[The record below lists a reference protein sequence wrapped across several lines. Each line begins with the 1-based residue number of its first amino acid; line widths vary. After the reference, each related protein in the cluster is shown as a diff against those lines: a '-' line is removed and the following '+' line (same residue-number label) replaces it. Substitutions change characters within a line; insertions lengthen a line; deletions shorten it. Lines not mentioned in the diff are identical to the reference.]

1 MVLGERQLQLFLKA
15 NMAPLEMRK
24 KFSSLFVAFFI
35 ISFSCSA
42 QVIGYRGEVL
52 YFVDNPA
59 KKEDSFRYYPD
70 GILYVEDGKVLEA
83 GSYVALKSAYKAA
96 KIVDYSG
103 KLIIPGMID
112 THVHYPQTEMVAA
125 YGDQLLDWLNNYT
138 FPTEK
143 NFSNPAHARRVANSF
158 LDQLIA
164 NGTTTALVFSTVS
177 PVSVDAFFEASQ
189 KRNMRM
195 ISGKVLMDRFAP
207 DYLMD
212 TPESGYSQSKELIKK
227 WHNKGRLQY
236 AVTPRF
242 APTSTPEQLTLA
254 GKLIKEYPDVY
265 VHTHVAENKAEVA
278 WVQELFPKS
287 RSYLDVY
294 DQYGLVT
301 NHSIF
306 AHGIYLDDED
316 MQILSKKGGSIS
328 FCPTSNLFLGSGL
341 FNIENAER
349 HNVKVG
355 LGTDV
360 GAGTSLSILET
371 MNEAYKVNQLRK
383 AFADNP
389 SKIKPLDPFQSLYL
403 ATLGGARALSLDD
416 KIGSFLPGREADF
429 IVLNPNSTP
438 LLSARVQGAKELKEK
453 LFAFEVLGDDR
464 AVEHTYIMG
473 KSLR

>member
-1 MVLGERQLQLFLKA
+1 MYVNMKNKYYVVLAVFMFL
-15 NMAPLEMRK
+15 NPLWCFAEP
-24 KFSSLFVAFFI
+24 
-35 ISFSCSA
+35 
-42 QVIGYRGEVL
+42 IGYKGEIL
-52 YFVDNPA
+52 YFIENPSRSPDA
-59 KKEDSFRYYPD
+59 YRYYKN
-70 GILYVEDGKVLEA
+70 GVLYVENGKILEA
-83 GSYVALKSAYKAA
+83 GDYDKLNYKYRNA
-96 KIVDYSG
+96 KIIDHSG
-103 KLIIPGMID
+103 KLIIPGLID
-112 THVHYPQTEMVAA
+112 THVHYPQIEMVAA

-143 NFSNPAHARRVANSF
+143 NFSNSAHAKRIANSF

-177 PVSVDAFFEASQ
+177 PVSVDAFFEASD

-207 DYLMD
+207 DYLTD
-212 TPESGYSQSKELIKK
+212 TPESGYAESKALIEK
-227 WHNKGRLQY
+227 WHNKGRQQY
-236 AVTPRF
+236 AITPRF

-254 GKLIKEYPDVY
+254 GKLVKEHPGVY

-294 DQYGLVT
+294 DQFGLVT
-301 NHSIF
+301 NKSVF
-306 AHGIYLDDED
+306 AHGIYLDSED
-316 MQILSKKGGSIS
+316 MRTLGNKGGSIA

-341 FNIENAER
+341 FNLENANNF
-349 HNVKVG
+349 NVKVG

-383 AFADNP
+383 AFTDNP
-389 SKIKPLDPFQSLYL
+389 ESVKPLDPFQSLYL
-403 ATLGGARALSLDD
+403 ATLGGAKALSLEE

-429 IVLNPNSTP
+429 IVLNSEYSP
-438 LLSARVQGAKELKEK
+438 LLSARIKNSKELHDK
-453 LFAFEVLGDDR
+453 LFAYEILGDDR
-464 AVEHTYIMG
+464 AVEHTFVMG
-473 KSLR
+473 KKLK

>member
-1 MVLGERQLQLFLKA
+1 M
-15 NMAPLEMRK
+15 
-24 KFSSLFVAFFI
+24 SLSI
-35 ISFSCSA
+35 TCLA
-42 QVIGYRGEVL
+42 QIIGYRGEVL

-59 KKEDSFRYYPD
+59 KVTDAYRYYPN
-70 GILYVEDGKVLEA
+70 GVLYVENGKVVEA
-83 GSYVALKSAYKAA
+83 GPYESLKSLYKTA
-96 KIVDYSG
+96 KIIDYSG
-103 KLIIPGMID
+103 RLIVPGMID

-138 FPTEK
+138 FPTER
-143 NFSNPAHARRVANSF
+143 NFSDPVYASRVANSF
-158 LDQLIA
+158 LDQLIT

-212 TPESGYSQSKELIKK
+212 TPESGYAQSKALIEK

-242 APTSTPEQLTLA
+242 APTSSPEQLTMA
-254 GKLIKEYPDVY
+254 GKLVKEYPDVY

-278 WVQELFPKS
+278 WVKELFPKS

-294 DQYGLVT
+294 DQFGLVT
-301 NHSIF
+301 DHSIF
-306 AHGIYLDDED
+306 AHGIYLDEQD
-316 MQILSKKGGSIS
+316 MKTLSKKGGSIS

-360 GAGTSLSILET
+360 GAGTSLSLLTT
-371 MNEAYKVNQLRK
+371 MNEAYKANQLRK
-383 AFADNP
+383 AYVDDPA
-389 SKIKPLDPFQSLYL
+389 SVKPLDPFQSLYL
-403 ATLGGARALSLDD
+403 ATLGGARALSLDG
-416 KIGSFLPGREADF
+416 KVGSFLPGREADF
-429 IVLNPNSTP
+429 IVLNPNANP
-438 LLSARVQGAKELKEK
+438 LLDARVKGAKELKEK
-453 LFAFEVLGDDR
+453 LFAFEILGDDR
-464 AVEHTYIMG
+464 SVERTYIMG
-473 KSLR
+473 KRLK

>member
-1 MVLGERQLQLFLKA
+1 MNKISSFIFVSIILFA
-15 NMAPLEMRK
+15 N
-24 KFSSLFVAFFI
+24 
-35 ISFSCSA
+35 SCLAES
-42 QVIGYRGEVL
+42 IGYRGEVL
-52 YFVDNPA
+52 FFTDNPSKNSDSYRFYKNGVLYVDN
-59 KKEDSFRYYPD
+59 
-70 GILYVEDGKVLEA
+70 GIVIEA
-83 GSYVALKSAYKAA
+83 GDYDKLSPKYKKA

-112 THVHYPQTEMVAA
+112 THVHYPQAEMVAA

-143 NFSNPAHARRVANSF
+143 NFSNPAYAKRVANSF

-177 PVSVDAFFEASQ
+177 PVSVDAFFEASE

-212 TPESGYSQSKELIKK
+212 TPQSGYTESKALIQK
-227 WHNKGRLQY
+227 WHNKGRQQY

-242 APTSTPEQLTLA
+242 APTSTPEQLELA
-254 GKLIKEYPDVY
+254 GKLVKEYPDVY

-278 WVQELFPKS
+278 WVKELYPKN

-294 DQYGLVT
+294 DHYGLVT
-301 NHSIF
+301 NRSVF
-306 AHGIYLDDED
+306 AHGIYLDTED
-316 MQILSKKGGSIS
+316 MKTLGKKGGSIS

-341 FNIENAER
+341 FNLESAQNF
-349 HNVKVG
+349 NVKVG

-383 AFADNP
+383 AFTDNP
-389 SKIKPLDPFQSLYL
+389 DSVKPLDPFQSLYL
-403 ATLGGARALSLDD
+403 ATLGGARALSLEG
-416 KIGSFLPGREADF
+416 KIGSFLPGNEADF
-429 IVLNPNSTP
+429 IVLSPESSP
-438 LLSARVQGAKELKEK
+438 LLSSRVKGSKELKDK
-453 LFAFEVLGDDR
+453 LFAFEILGDDR
-464 AVEHTYIMG
+464 SVEHTYIMG
-473 KSLR
+473 KKLK

>member
-1 MVLGERQLQLFLKA
+1 LILLSGYSY
-15 NMAPLEMRK
+15 AP
-24 KFSSLFVAFFI
+24 F
-35 ISFSCSA
+35 A
-42 QVIGYRGEVL
+42 QTICYRGEVL
-52 YFVDNPA
+52 YFVDNPT
-59 KKEDSFRYYPD
+59 KNPNSYRYYPD
-70 GILYVEDGKVLEA
+70 GVLYVENGRVLEA
-83 GSYVALKSAYKAA
+83 GSFEELKLNHKSA

-112 THVHYPQTEMVAA
+112 THVHYPQIEMVAA

-138 FPTEK
+138 FPTERE
-143 NFSNPAHARRVANSF
+143 FSNPAVARRVANSF
-158 LDQLIA
+158 LDQLIV

-189 KRNMRM
+189 ERNMRM

-207 DYLMD
+207 DYLKD
-212 TPESGYSQSKELIKK
+212 TPESGYSQSKELIQK

-254 GKLIKEYPDVY
+254 GQLIKQYPGVY
-265 VHTHVAENKAEVA
+265 VHSHVAENKAEVA
-278 WVQELFPKS
+278 WVKELFPKS

-294 DQYGLVT
+294 DQFGLV
-301 NHSIF
+301 NERSVF

-316 MQILSKKGGSIS
+316 MQTLAKKGGSIS

-341 FNIENAER
+341 FNIEKAQHN
-349 HNVKVG
+349 NVKVG

-383 AFADNP
+383 AFSDDP
-389 SKIKPLDPFQSLYL
+389 SKVKPIDPFHLLYL
-403 ATLGGARALSLDD
+403 ATLGGARALSLDN

-429 IVLNPNSTP
+429 VVLNPESTP
-438 LLSARVQGAKELKEK
+438 LLSARVKGAKDLKDK
-453 LFAFEVLGDDR
+453 LFAFEILGDDR
-464 AVEHTYIMG
+464 TVQKTYIMG
-473 KSLR
+473 KALK

>member
-1 MVLGERQLQLFLKA
+1 MSSIRNKLTFLVVFTTLVSLNTCQ
-15 NMAPLEMRK
+15 NMLH
-24 KFSSLFVAFFI
+24 
-35 ISFSCSA
+35 A
-42 QVIGYRGEVL
+42 QTIGYRGEVL
-52 YFVDNPA
+52 YFVDNPEKNA
-59 KKEDSFRYYPD
+59 DSYRYYPD
-70 GILYVEDGKVLEA
+70 GVLYVENGKVLEA
-83 GSYVALKSAYKAA
+83 GSYEKLRFGHKTA

-103 KLIIPGMID
+103 KLIVPGMID
-112 THVHYPQTEMVAA
+112 THVHYPQIEMVAA

-143 NFSNPAHARRVANSF
+143 NFSNPAHALRIANSF
-158 LDQLIA
+158 LDQLIS

-207 DYLMD
+207 DYLLD
-212 TPESGYSQSKELIKK
+212 TPESGYLQSKELIKK
-227 WHNKGRLQY
+227 WHNKGRLHY

-242 APTSTPEQLTLA
+242 APTSSPEQLTLA
-254 GKLIKEYPDVY
+254 GQLVKEYPSIY

-278 WVQELFPKS
+278 WVKELFPRS

-294 DQYGLVT
+294 DHFGLIT
-301 NHSIF
+301 NRSVF
-306 AHGIYLDDED
+306 AHGIYLDNED
-316 MQILSKKGGSIS
+316 MQTLAKKGGSIS

-341 FNIENAER
+341 FNIEKAQQN
-349 HNVKVG
+349 NVKVG

-383 AFADNP
+383 AFSDDP
-389 SKIKPLDPFQSLYL
+389 SKIKPLDPFKLLYL

-416 KIGSFLPGREADF
+416 KIGSFSPGREADF
-429 IVLNPNSTP
+429 IVLNPESKP
-438 LLSARVQGAKELKEK
+438 LLSARVKAAKDLSEK
-453 LFAFEVLGDDR
+453 LFAFGVLGDDR
-464 AVEHTYIMG
+464 TVEHAYIMG
-473 KSLR
+473 KALK

>member
-1 MVLGERQLQLFLKA
+1 MYLVRNKLDLLITFTALVLLNVYSNALL
-15 NMAPLEMRK
+15 
-24 KFSSLFVAFFI
+24 
-35 ISFSCSA
+35 A
-42 QVIGYRGEVL
+42 QTIGYRGEVL
-52 YFVDNPA
+52 YFVENPA
-59 KKEDSFRYYPD
+59 KNANSYRYYPD
-70 GILYVEDGKVLEA
+70 GVLYVNSGRVLEA
-83 GSYVALKSAYKAA
+83 GSYEKLKSSHKTA
-96 KIVDYSG
+96 KIIDYSG

-112 THVHYPQTEMVAA
+112 THVHYPQIEMVAA

-143 NFSNPAHARRVANSF
+143 NFSSPDNARRIANSF
-158 LDQLIA
+158 LDQLIT

-177 PVSVDAFFEASQ
+177 PISVDAFFEASQ
-189 KRNMRM
+189 QRNMRM

-294 DQYGLVT
+294 DQFGLVT
-301 NHSIF
+301 DRSVF
-306 AHGIYLDDED
+306 AHGIYLDNQD
-316 MQILSKKGGSIS
+316 MQTLSKKGGSIS

-341 FNIENAER
+341 FNIEKAEQN
-349 HNVKVG
+349 NVKVG

-383 AFADNP
+383 AFSDDP
-389 SKIKPLDPFQSLYL
+389 SKIKPLDPFQLLYL

-429 IVLNPNSTP
+429 IVLNPESTP
-438 LLSARVQGAKELKEK
+438 LLSARVKGAKDLKEK

-464 AVEHTYIMG
+464 AVQHTFIMG
-473 KSLR
+473 KALK